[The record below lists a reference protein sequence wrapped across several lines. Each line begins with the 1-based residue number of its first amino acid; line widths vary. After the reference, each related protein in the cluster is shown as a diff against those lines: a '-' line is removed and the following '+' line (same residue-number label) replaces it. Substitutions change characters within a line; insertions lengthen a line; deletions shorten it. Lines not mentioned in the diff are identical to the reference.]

1 MSPISAHS
9 AVMVFKT
16 DKGYSMETLEEAGLR
31 CGWEA
36 RSRMLTESL
45 WARMAKNHLFFF
57 FVLAES
63 II

>member
-1 MSPISAHS
+1 
-9 AVMVFKT
+9 
-16 DKGYSMETLEEAGLR
+16 METLEEAGLR